1 MRRASLIRSGS
12 GWVAAVCALAMLGQS
27 AVGQAEGGSA
37 YLWAVR
43 RGCQADPLLEDAVLS
58 RIRDVGRSMIK
69 LNVPATPETRAC
81 SGLGCAQLARQQV
94 GCSSLTGPLL
104 GAELDE
110 VQAPAGVVTR
120 VRAWRADLEAGAAAV
135 SSVAYELCPPER
147 CTFKQLQDLVAKT
160 LSQLLEQS
168 RGSSAAARPASSSFP
183 ADACARYIDVGAA
196 PPLWCELPMTSV
208 CTAEEVAVEPSG
220 RAGPGKSAAAISA
233 GKPFKG
239 VLWVPV
245 LSTGLGVAAT
255 LGLGIA
261 NEHFKPVING
271 QETAHVLTPA
281 FWTSAALTLAF
292 GVGSI
297 AVISGHHRNELR
309 SDVAGVDACFLL
321 VDNRVTEK

>member
-1 MRRASLIRSGS
+1 MRRTSLVRSGS
-12 GWVAAVCALAMLGQS
+12 GWVGAVCALAMLGLS
-27 AVGQAEGGSA
+27 AVAQAEGGSA
-37 YLWAVR
+37 YLWGVR
-43 RGCQADPLLEDAVLS
+43 RGCQEDPLLEDAVLS

-69 LNVPATPETRAC
+69 LNVPATPDTRTC

-94 GCSSLTGPLL
+94 GCRSLTGPLL

-120 VRAWRADLEAGAAAV
+120 VRAWRADLDAGAAAV

-147 CTFKQLQDLVAKT
+147 CTSKQLQDLVAKT
-160 LSQLLEQS
+160 LSQLLDQS
-168 RGSSAAARPASSSFP
+168 QGKSTAARPASSSFP

-196 PPLWCELPMTSV
+196 PPPWCELPMTSV

-220 RAGPGKSAAAISA
+220 RAGPGKSAAAIGA
-233 GKPFKG
+233 GKLSKV
-239 VLWVPV
+239 VLWLPV
-245 LSTGLGVAAT
+245 LSTGLGVATT

-261 NEHFKPVING
+261 NEHFKPVIHG

-297 AVISGHHRNELR
+297 AVISSHHRNELH
-309 SDVAGVDACFLL
+309 SDATGANACLLL
-321 VDNRVTEK
+321 VGNRATEK